1 MRRRAFITLLG
12 GAAAWPFTVRA
23 QRSPG
28 KIWRIAWL
36 SPAFLDGAVDRA
48 VLGTF
53 VAEMRQFGYIEG
65 SNLVVDSRGAE
76 GKAERLLPL
85 ATELVALSPDVIVAI
100 ATPAIA
106 AAQRAT
112 SSIPIVMCP
121 ATDPIGSGF
130 VKSLARPGGN
140 ITGVANMYGDAVGK
154 TVELLHTILPKATRV
169 AVLMSSNP
177 THPQQYELVEAA
189 VRSLGLSAVPVLAPT
204 PADLEQAFDKMAQER
219 CDALFVLADP
229 VRQTI
234 VSLAASKKIPAIY
247 QYSAMV
253 ELGGLASY
261 GAGLP
266 PMFRKAAHYVDK
278 IFKGANPAE
287 LPVEQPV
294 GFELVLN
301 LRTAAALGLNIPDTV
316 IVRADKVIE

>member
-1 MRRRAFITLLG
+1 MVLG
-12 GAAAWPFTVRA
+12 GAAAWPFAGRA

-36 SPAFLDGAVDRA
+36 SPVFLDGAVDRA
-48 VLGTF
+48 LLGVF
-53 VAEMRQFGYIEG
+53 LAEMHQFGYIEG
-65 SNLVVDSRGAE
+65 NNLVVDSRGAE

-85 ATELVALSPDVIVAI
+85 ATELVALGPDVIVAV

-154 TVELLHTILPKATRV
+154 TVELLHAILPNATRV

-204 PADLEQAFDKMAQER
+204 PADLEQAFDKMAQEH

-229 VRQTI
+229 IRQAI
-234 VSLAASKKIPAIY
+234 VSLATSRKIPAIY
-247 QYSAMV
+247 QYSAFV

-301 LRTAAALGLNIPDTV
+301 LRTAAALGLNVPDRV
-316 IVRADKVIE
+316 VARADKVIE